1 MHKKQFVYGSL
12 KIYEV
17 FSMANTSVNVTL
29 GVGEVIKE
37 VKESKTIEEV
47 DKTSALVVRAIHAAL
62 SPLEKW
68 VLQKEYNLAETKKL
82 LEEKLKNTPA
92 DNIITPPSYV
102 AVPALQSIAY
112 CMDDA
117 QLRDMYAE
125 LLAHAMNAETVN
137 NVHPTFVE
145 IIKQMSPFD
154 ALVFKKLIKTL
165 VQPCISIKY
174 MNKKTSASYPVQDI
188 VAFSDLNEFPLVSTQ
203 IALENLERLRLI
215 EVNKGS
221 KYGNADAYEC
231 LKCSVKKMVTAFI
244 EDNKHNLDVNEYQIV
259 YGEFVILVRG
269 FGQYFA
275 RACLGADFSNIN

>member
-1 MHKKQFVYGSL
+1 
-12 KIYEV
+12 
-17 FSMANTSVNVTL
+17 MAESSVNVTL

-37 VKESKTIEEV
+37 VKDTKTIEEV

-68 VLQKEYNLAETKKL
+68 VLQKECNLAETKKL
-82 LEEKLKNTPA
+82 LEEKLKDTPA
-92 DNIITPPSYV
+92 ENIITPPSYV

-112 CMDDA
+112 CMDDI

-125 LLAHAMNAETVN
+125 LLAHAMNSETVD

-154 ALVFKKLIKTL
+154 ALVFKKLTKTL

-174 MNKKTSASYPVQDI
+174 MNKGAKASYPVQDI
-188 VAFSDLNEFPLVSTQ
+188 VAFSDLDAFPLVPTQ

-215 EVNKGS
+215 EINKGS
-221 KYGNADAYEC
+221 KYGNAEKYEH
-231 LKCSVKKMVTAFI
+231 LKYSVKEVASAFV
-244 EDNKHNLDVNEYQIV
+244 EDNKQNFDVNDYQIV
-259 YGEFVILVRG
+259 YGEFVILIRG
-269 FGQYFA
+269 FGQFFA
-275 RACLGADFSNIN
+275 RACLGEDFSDIS

>member
-1 MHKKQFVYGSL
+1 MGES
-12 KIYEV
+12 
-17 FSMANTSVNVTL
+17 SVNIGL

-37 VKESKTIEEV
+37 VRDTKTIEEV

-82 LEEKLKNTPA
+82 LEIKLRGTPVEK
-92 DNIITPPSYV
+92 IITPPSYV

-112 CMDDA
+112 CMDDI

-125 LLAHAMNAETVN
+125 LLSNAMNSETVN

-154 ALVFKKLIKTL
+154 ALVFNELTKTL
-165 VQPCISIKY
+165 VRPCISIKY
-174 MNKKTSASYPVQDI
+174 MNKNTKAAYPIQDI
-188 VAFSDLNEFPLVSTQ
+188 VAFSDLDVFPLVPTQ

-215 EVNKGS
+215 EIDKGS
-221 KYGNADAYEC
+221 KYGDAEKYKD
-231 LKCSVKKMVTAFI
+231 LKCSVNKVISTFV
-244 EDNKHNLDVNEYQIV
+244 EDNKQNFDVNDYQIV
-259 YGEFVILVRG
+259 YGEFVILIRG
-269 FGQYFA
+269 FGQFFA
-275 RACLGADFSNIN
+275 RACLGKDFSNIN

>member
-1 MHKKQFVYGSL
+1 
-12 KIYEV
+12 
-17 FSMANTSVNVTL
+17 MAESSVNVTL

-37 VKESKTIEEV
+37 VKDTKTIEEV

-68 VLQKEYNLAETKKL
+68 VLQKECNLAETKKL
-82 LEEKLKNTPA
+82 LEEKLKDTPA
-92 DNIITPPSYV
+92 ENIITPPSYV

-112 CMDDA
+112 CMDDI

-125 LLAHAMNAETVN
+125 LLAHAMNSETVD

-154 ALVFKKLIKTL
+154 ALVFKKLTKTL

-174 MNKKTSASYPVQDI
+174 MNKGTKASYPVQDI
-188 VAFSDLNEFPLVSTQ
+188 VAFSDLDAFPLVPTQ

-215 EVNKGS
+215 EINKGQ
-221 KYGNADAYEC
+221 NMAM
-231 LKCSVKKMVTAFI
+231 LKNM
-244 EDNKHNLDVNEYQIV
+244 
-259 YGEFVILVRG
+259 
-269 FGQYFA
+269 
-275 RACLGADFSNIN
+275 NI

>member
-1 MHKKQFVYGSL
+1 MVCCLIDNVNFFC
-12 KIYEV
+12 EV
-17 FSMANTSVNVTL
+17 FVMIDFSE
-29 GVGEVIKE
+29 VGEVIKD
-37 VKESKTIEEV
+37 VSGSKTIEEV

-82 LEEKLKNTPA
+82 LEEKLKDTSVE
-92 DNIITPPSYV
+92 NIITPPSYV

-112 CMDDA
+112 CMDDI

-125 LLAHAMNAETVN
+125 LLAHAMNSETVD

-154 ALVFKKLIKTL
+154 AVVFKELTKTL

-174 MNKKTSASYPVQDI
+174 MNKSTRASYPIQDI
-188 VAFSDLNEFPLVSTQ
+188 VAFIDLDAFPLVSTQ

-215 EVNKGS
+215 EINKTS
-221 KYGNADAYEC
+221 KYSNAEKYEE
-231 LKCSVKKMVTAFI
+231 LKFSVKNVTNAFV
-244 EDNKHNLDVNEYQIV
+244 EDNKQNFKVNEYQIV
-259 YGEFVILVRG
+259 YDEFVILIRG
-269 FGQYFA
+269 FGQFFA
-275 RACLGADFSNIN
+275 RACLGENFSNIN

>member
-1 MHKKQFVYGSL
+1 
-12 KIYEV
+12 
-17 FSMANTSVNVTL
+17 MAEASVNVTL

-37 VKESKTIEEV
+37 VKDTKTMEEA

-82 LEEKLKNTPA
+82 LEEKLKDTPTE
-92 DNIITPPSYV
+92 NIITPPSYV

-112 CMDDA
+112 CMDDI

-125 LLAHAMNAETVN
+125 LLAHAMNSETVD

-154 ALVFKKLIKTL
+154 ALVFKELTKTL

-174 MNKKTSASYPVQDI
+174 MNKSTKASYPVQDI
-188 VAFSDLNEFPLVSTQ
+188 VAFCDLDAFPLIPTQ

-215 EVNKGS
+215 EINKGS
-221 KYGNADAYEC
+221 KYGNATKYED
-231 LKCSVKKMVTAFI
+231 LKCSVKEVVRSFV
-244 EDNKHNLDVNEYQIV
+244 EDNKQNFDVNNYQIV
-259 YGEFVILVRG
+259 YGEFVILIRG
-269 FGQYFA
+269 FGQFFS
-275 RACLGADFSNIN
+275 RACLGEDFSNIS